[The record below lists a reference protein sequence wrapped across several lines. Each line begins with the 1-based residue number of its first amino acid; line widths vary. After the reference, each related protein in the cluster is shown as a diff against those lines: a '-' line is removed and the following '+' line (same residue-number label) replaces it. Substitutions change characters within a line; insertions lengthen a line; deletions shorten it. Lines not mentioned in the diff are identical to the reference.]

1 MLNRFANTFFFGY
14 LTKSK
19 RLVRALTILGFFILL
34 ILLIDEYEYDREF
47 WGGWTLT
54 FLFANFFT
62 SFVLQPFS
70 SNSKNEI
77 WIVLVWFIINGTIA
91 VIIEGGT

>member
-1 MLNRFANTFFFGY
+1 MFNKFLNSIFFGY

-34 ILLIDEYEYDREF
+34 IILINEYEYDRDY
-47 WGGWTLT
+47 WGAWTLI

-62 SFVLQPFS
+62 SFVLEPFS
-70 SNSKNEI
+70 SNSKNEK
-77 WIVLVWFIINGTIA
+77 WIVLVWFILNGIIA
-91 VIIEGGT
+91 VSIEAGT